1 MNNQQLATEV
11 LKEIGGKA
19 NIESVTHCV
28 TRLRFVLHDTGIPNK
43 ETIAS
48 LDGVISVVE
57 QGGQYQI
64 VLGNRVNDVY
74 EAVLQQVGELKEDN
88 TREKTKKSLFDQ
100 FTTTIS
106 GIFTPALGAMA
117 ASGTIKGILTI
128 LSVAGILSETSGTYI
143 VLYALSNAFFYFMP
157 ILLGAS
163 AANYFKLNS
172 YVGML
177 IGASLIY
184 PTLLPYATEG
194 SLTFL
199 AIPVNMMD
207 YTSSVF
213 PAIIAVWVAAK
224 INGFVQNWPLKD
236 LRFMVQP
243 LIVLLVSVPLALLV
257 VGPIISNLSSLM
269 AALVN
274 NVYHFSPV
282 LGGLVIGGPWILM
295 VMFGLHWAFIPIFL
309 NNMAMQGF
317 DPVMGLLLANQMAMA
332 GAVVAVGLRTKND
345 KTKALAYSTGLT
357 TLIGVSEP
365 ALYGVLLPY
374 KRPLIAAVIG
384 GSLGGVIAGFTQT
397 VQYSFGGSGLLG
409 IPLIINPAGIDGGFY
424 GGIASQAVGL
434 VAAFLIT
441 YFWGIVEPEK
451 RKAVNSKESVDTKIN
466 FQEVVQGEVV
476 PLTEVADKVFSEGL
490 MGQGKAVKPQSNTF
504 YAPFD
509 GMVTA
514 LFPTKHA
521 IGLTSDQGVELL
533 IHIGVDTVELEGKH
547 FTSLVEANQA
557 IKKGQPLIK
566 ADLAAIQAEGYA
578 TITPVVVTNASAF
591 EKIMNEKESLI
602 VAN

>member
-74 EAVLQQVGELKEDN
+74 EAVLQQVVELKEDN

-199 AIPVNMMD
+199 SIPVNMMD

-257 VGPIISNLSSLM
+257 VGPIISNLSSLL
-269 AALVN
+269 ATLVN

-282 LGGLVIGGPWILM
+282 LGGLVIGG
-295 VMFGLHWAFIPIFL
+295 H
-309 NNMAMQGF
+309 
-317 DPVMGLLLANQMAMA
+317 
-332 GAVVAVGLRTKND
+332 
-345 KTKALAYSTGLT
+345 
-357 TLIGVSEP
+357 
-365 ALYGVLLPY
+365 
-374 KRPLIAAVIG
+374 
-384 GSLGGVIAGFTQT
+384 GS
-397 VQYSFGGSGLLG
+397 
-409 IPLIINPAGIDGGFY
+409 
-424 GGIASQAVGL
+424 
-434 VAAFLIT
+434 
-441 YFWGIVEPEK
+441 
-451 RKAVNSKESVDTKIN
+451 
-466 FQEVVQGEVV
+466 
-476 PLTEVADKVFSEGL
+476 
-490 MGQGKAVKPQSNTF
+490 
-504 YAPFD
+504 
-509 GMVTA
+509 
-514 LFPTKHA
+514 
-521 IGLTSDQGVELL
+521 
-533 IHIGVDTVELEGKH
+533 
-547 FTSLVEANQA
+547 
-557 IKKGQPLIK
+557 
-566 ADLAAIQAEGYA
+566 
-578 TITPVVVTNASAF
+578 
-591 EKIMNEKESLI
+591 
-602 VAN
+602 

>member
-1 MNNQQLATEV
+1 MNNQQLAADI

-28 TRLRFVLHDTGIPNK
+28 TRLRFVLHDTDIPNK

-74 EAVLQQVGELKEDN
+74 DTVLQQVGELKEDN

-199 AIPVNMMD
+199 SIPVNMMD

-224 INGFVQNWPLKD
+224 INGFVQKWPLKD

-257 VGPIISNLSSLM
+257 VGPIISNLSSLL
-269 AALVN
+269 ATLVN

-282 LGGLVIGGPWILM
+282 
-295 VMFGLHWAFIPIFL
+295 
-309 NNMAMQGF
+309 
-317 DPVMGLLLANQMAMA
+317 
-332 GAVVAVGLRTKND
+332 
-345 KTKALAYSTGLT
+345 
-357 TLIGVSEP
+357 
-365 ALYGVLLPY
+365 
-374 KRPLIAAVIG
+374 
-384 GSLGGVIAGFTQT
+384 
-397 VQYSFGGSGLLG
+397 
-409 IPLIINPAGIDGGFY
+409 
-424 GGIASQAVGL
+424 
-434 VAAFLIT
+434 
-441 YFWGIVEPEK
+441 
-451 RKAVNSKESVDTKIN
+451 
-466 FQEVVQGEVV
+466 
-476 PLTEVADKVFSEGL
+476 
-490 MGQGKAVKPQSNTF
+490 
-504 YAPFD
+504 
-509 GMVTA
+509 
-514 LFPTKHA
+514 
-521 IGLTSDQGVELL
+521 
-533 IHIGVDTVELEGKH
+533 
-547 FTSLVEANQA
+547 
-557 IKKGQPLIK
+557 
-566 ADLAAIQAEGYA
+566 
-578 TITPVVVTNASAF
+578 
-591 EKIMNEKESLI
+591 
-602 VAN
+602 